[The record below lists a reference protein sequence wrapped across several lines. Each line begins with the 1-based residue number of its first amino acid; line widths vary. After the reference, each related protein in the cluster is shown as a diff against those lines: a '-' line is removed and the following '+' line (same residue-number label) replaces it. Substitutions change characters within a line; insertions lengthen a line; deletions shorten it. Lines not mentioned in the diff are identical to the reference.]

1 MKGRES
7 GQRTCEL
14 GQNVIV
20 QEFGQEEETCRSD
33 VESSPSVPFL
43 PFHSPSLPP
52 HLIDF
57 TYEGRRV

>member
-1 MKGRES
+1 MKGKERKMKGRES

-33 VESSPSVPFL
+33 VESSPSVPFTL
-43 PFHSPSLPP
+43 PLSSSPRL
-52 HLIDF
+52 HL
-57 TYEGRRV
+57 